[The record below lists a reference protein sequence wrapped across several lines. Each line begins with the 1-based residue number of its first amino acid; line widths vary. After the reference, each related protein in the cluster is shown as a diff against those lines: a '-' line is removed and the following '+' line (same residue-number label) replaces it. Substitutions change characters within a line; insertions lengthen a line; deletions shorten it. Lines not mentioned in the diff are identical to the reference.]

1 MRALGHGVALYTAS
15 ASAIRPKA
23 ERLATTACWA
33 PMPRHTAD
41 AFLLPVPGGLAAWC
55 AGVALVQTFA
65 ALPRPAWWPLAGAL
79 VLFGGS
85 VALRTD
91 ARRDRAAS
99 RAIALAACM
108 LAGVAYGTWRAELRL
123 ADALPLEWEGED
135 VAIVGVVDEL
145 PRATERGVRFV
156 LAVER
161 ALTPGAQVPRRVSL
175 AWVVGFPDAERG
187 VVVPEVRA
195 GERWQLV
202 VRLQRPHGLAN
213 PGGFDLEAWLLERGL
228 RATGYVRV
236 DEANRRIDAFAG
248 RPMDHVQRLREA
260 IRERI
265 HAALPG
271 AALAGVLVALA
282 IGDQSGIAEA
292 QWTVFNRTGT
302 GHLVSVSGLHVTV
315 FALLAGALAYA
326 LARRVT
332 RLTSLVPAR
341 KVAAL
346 VGLAASAGYVQ
357 LAGAEV
363 PAQRTL
369 YMLAVATLGLW
380 LARPGSGYAIWLA
393 ALATVLAIDPW
404 AVLGPGFWL
413 SFLAVGVLIYAGSAR
428 LPEFAREGG
437 LLRRAW
443 RSLADAAR
451 AQWAITVGLVPITLL
466 LFGHLSIVG
475 PLANALAIPAVTFAI
490 VPVTLTAA
498 LLAPLPLW
506 PVAHALLALLMQV
519 LEPLAQAPGAAWAQ
533 HRPLPAAL
541 PFAAFGVVLA
551 LAPRGVPG
559 RWLGFVSMLPLFLLV
574 PPRPPPGAF
583 RVVVLDVGQGTAVVV
598 ETHSHV
604 LLYDTGP
611 RWNESADAGSRVVV
625 PVLRAAGLR
634 TLDAMVVSHRDL
646 DHAGGAL
653 SVLQQVPVAALL
665 SSLDDAHPVV
675 ERQRERGAYR
685 RCERGQGWW
694 WDGVRF
700 DMLFPEPRHYDDP
713 MRKANDL
720 SCVVRVAG
728 AHGVALLAGDVEA
741 VSEMALVLD
750 ASEALRADLLLAP
763 HHGSRTSSTPA
774 FVAAVAARDVVFTVG
789 HRNRFGH
796 PRANVVERYVRR
808 GAAVH
813 RTDHL
818 GALTFR
824 FAAPGPGPPLS
835 ERARSPRYWHDPP

>member
-1 MRALGHGVALYTAS
+1 
-15 ASAIRPKA
+15 
-23 ERLATTACWA
+23 
-33 PMPRHTAD
+33 MPRQPA
-41 AFLLPVPGGLAAWC
+41 AAYPLPVPGGLAAWC
-55 AGVALVQTFA
+55 FGVGLLQTFA
-65 ALPRPAWWPLAGAL
+65 ALPRPAWWPLAGTMAL
-79 VLFGGS
+79 LAGGAAMQPQGWRS
-85 VALRTD
+85 RIALR
-91 ARRDRAAS
+91 AV
-99 RAIALAACM
+99 ALAACV
-108 LAGVAYGTWRAELRL
+108 LAGVTYAAWRAELRL
-123 ADALPLEWEGED
+123 ADALPPEWEGED
-135 VAIVGVVDEL
+135 VTVAGVVDDL
-145 PRATERGVRFV
+145 PRATERGVRFA
-156 LAVER
+156 LAVESV
-161 ALTPGAQVPRRVSL
+161 LTEGARVPRRISL

-187 VVVPEVRA
+187 VVAPQVRA

-236 DEANRRIDAFAG
+236 DEGNRRVDAFAG
-248 RPMDHVQRLREA
+248 RPLDHVQRLRERM
-260 IRERI
+260 RERV
-265 HAALPG
+265 HAALPDSP
-271 AALAGVLVALA
+271 LAGVLVALA

-292 QWTVFNRTGT
+292 QWAVFNRTGT

-315 FALLAGALAYA
+315 FALLAGGLAYA
-326 LARRVT
+326 LARRSA
-332 RLTSLVPAR
+332 RLTTRVPAR

-346 VGLAASAGYVQ
+346 VGLAASTGYVL

-369 YMLAVATLGLW
+369 YMLAMATLGLW
-380 LARPGSGYAIWLA
+380 AARPGSGYAIWLA
-393 ALATVLAIDPW
+393 ALAVVLAIDPW

-428 LPEFAREGG
+428 LPEVARGGG
-437 LLRRAW
+437 LLRRAS

-451 AQWAITVGLVPITLL
+451 AQWAITVGLVPLTLL
-466 LFGHLSIVG
+466 LFGQVSIVG
-475 PLANALAIPAVTFAI
+475 PIANAIAIPAVTFAI
-490 VPVTLTAA
+490 VPVTLAAA
-498 LLAPLPLW
+498 LVAPLPLW
-506 PVAHALLALLMQV
+506 PAANALLGLLMQV

-541 PFAAFGVVLA
+541 PFAAFGVALA

-559 RWLGFVSMLPLFLLV
+559 RWLGLASMLPLVLLV

-598 ETHSHV
+598 ATHAHV

-634 TLDAMVVSHRDL
+634 SIDTMVVSHRDL

-653 SVLQQVPVAALL
+653 SVLQQTPVGSLL
-665 SSLDDAHPVV
+665 SSLDDAHPAV
-675 ERQRERGAYR
+675 ERQRERGAHL
-685 RCERGQGWW
+685 RCERGQKWQ

-700 DMLFPEPRHYDDP
+700 DVLFPEPRHYDDP
-713 MRKANDL
+713 TRKANDL

-741 VSEMALVLD
+741 VSEMALLLD
-750 ASEALRADLLLAP
+750 SRERLPADLLLAP

-774 FVAAVAARDVVFTVG
+774 FVAAVGARDVVFTVG

-796 PRANVVERYVRR
+796 PRADVVERYVRR

-813 RTDHL
+813 RTDRL

-824 FAAPGPGPPLS
+824 FDAPGPGPPLAER
-835 ERARSPRYWHDPP
+835 ERAPRYWHDPP